1 MYAHPIWKSLKT
13 SDVLDNI
20 LIMLLIMSLQY
31 YHKASI
37 TVGFFLKNFFLRFM
51 PILNP
56 RQ

>member
-1 MYAHPIWKSLKT
+1 MYAHPIWKSFKT

-20 LIMLLIMSLQY
+20 LITLLIISLQY

-37 TVGFFLKNFFLRFM
+37 TVGFFFSLRYM